1 MRVRRVMDERS
12 GTTRRRAIVWFGSY
26 GTTTKLNANG
36 NIITHPEMQPDGSV
50 VQVPTMFA
58 KFVNSN
64 DKHDNFSSE
73 NTMVRDCLIQR
84 LSVIQHELWYNY
96 QYGMPLVDDDTAK
109 VTIDTFVMKTIQ
121 EHQDVLEITSFTSN
135 LDKHNYHC
143 DVQFTTKFG
152 NTSLSL

>member
-26 GTTTKLNANG
+26 GTNT
-36 NIITHPEMQPDGSV
+36 DG
-50 VQVPTMFA
+50 TA
-58 KFVNSN
+58 KFVNPN

-73 NTMVRDCLIQR
+73 NTMVRDSLIQH

-96 QYGMPLVDDDTAK
+96 QYGMPLVDEDTAK
-109 VTIDTFVMKTIQ
+109 VTIDNFVMKTIQ

>member
-1 MRVRRVMDERS
+1 MRVRRVMDEHS
-12 GTTRRRAIVWFGSY
+12 GTTRRRTIVWFGSY
-26 GTTTKLNANG
+26 GTNA
-36 NIITHPEMQPDGSV
+36 DG
-50 VQVPTMFA
+50 TA

-73 NTMVRDCLIQR
+73 NAMVRDCLIQR

-96 QYGMPLVDDDTAK
+96 QYGMPLVDDSTVK
-109 VTIDTFVMKTIQ
+109 VAVDNFVMKTIQ

>member
-1 MRVRRVMDERS
+1 MRVRRLVTDNQTAKNER
-12 GTTRRRAIVWFGSY
+12 RVVWFGSY
-26 GTTTKLNANG
+26 GTTTKLDANG
-36 NIITHPEMQPDGSV
+36 DVITHPEMQPDGSI

-58 KFVNSN
+58 KFYNPN

-96 QYGMPLVDDDTAK
+96 LYGMPLVDEDIAK

-121 EHQDVLEITSFTSN
+121 EHQDVLEITNFSSW
-135 LDKHNYHC
+135 LDKHDYHC
-143 DVQFTTKFG
+143 DVKFTTKFG

>member
-1 MRVRRVMDERS
+1 MRVRRIIDERS
-12 GTTRRRAIVWFGSY
+12 GTTRRRAIAWFGSY
-26 GTTTKLNANG
+26 GTNT
-36 NIITHPEMQPDGSV
+36 DG
-50 VQVPTMFA
+50 TA
-58 KFVNSN
+58 KFVNAN

-96 QYGMPLVDDDTAK
+96 RYGMPLVDDDTAK

-121 EHQDVLEITSFTSN
+121 EHQDVLEITSFSSN

>member
-12 GTTRRRAIVWFGSY
+12 GTTRRRVIVWFGSY
-26 GTTTKLNANG
+26 GTNT
-36 NIITHPEMQPDGSV
+36 DG
-50 VQVPTMFA
+50 TA
-58 KFVNSN
+58 KFVNPN

-96 QYGMPLVDDDTAK
+96 QYGMPLVDKDTAK
-109 VTIDTFVMKTIQ
+109 VTIDNFVMKTIQ

>member
-1 MRVRRVMDERS
+1 MRVRRIIDERS
-12 GTTRRRAIVWFGSY
+12 GTTRRRAIAWFGSY
-26 GTTTKLNANG
+26 GTNT
-36 NIITHPEMQPDGSV
+36 DG
-50 VQVPTMFA
+50 TA
-58 KFVNSN
+58 KFVNAN

-96 QYGMPLVDDDTAK
+96 QYGMPLVDEDTAK
-109 VTIDTFVMKTIQ
+109 VTIDNFVMKTIQ

>member
-1 MRVRRVMDERS
+1 MRVRRIIDESS
-12 GTTRRRAIVWFGSY
+12 GTTRQRTIVWFGSY
-26 GTTTKLNANG
+26 GTNT
-36 NIITHPEMQPDGSV
+36 DG
-50 VQVPTMFA
+50 TA
-58 KFVNSN
+58 KFVNLSN
-64 DKHDNFSSE
+64 KHDNFSSE

-96 QYGMPLVDDDTAK
+96 QYGMPLVDEDTAK
-109 VTIDTFVMKTIQ
+109 VTIDNFVMKTIQ

>member
-26 GTTTKLNANG
+26 GTNT
-36 NIITHPEMQPDGSV
+36 DG
-50 VQVPTMFA
+50 TA

-96 QYGMPLVDDDTAK
+96 QYGMPLVDEDTAK
-109 VTIDTFVMKTIQ
+109 VTIDNFVMKTIQ

-152 NTSLSL
+152 NTSLLL

>member
-26 GTTTKLNANG
+26 GTNT
-36 NIITHPEMQPDGSV
+36 DG
-50 VQVPTMFA
+50 TA

-135 LDKHNYHC
+135 LDKHDYHC

>member
-26 GTTTKLNANG
+26 GTNTGGT
-36 NIITHPEMQPDGSV
+36 
-50 VQVPTMFA
+50 A

-96 QYGMPLVDDDTAK
+96 QYGMPLVDEDTAK
-109 VTIDTFVMKTIQ
+109 VTIDNFVMKTIQ

>member
-1 MRVRRVMDERS
+1 MRVRRIIDERS
-12 GTTRRRAIVWFGSY
+12 GTTRRRAIAWFGSY
-26 GTTTKLNANG
+26 GTNT
-36 NIITHPEMQPDGSV
+36 DG
-50 VQVPTMFA
+50 TA
-58 KFVNSN
+58 KFVNAN

-96 QYGMPLVDDDTAK
+96 RYGMPLVDDDTAK

>member
-26 GTTTKLNANG
+26 GTNT
-36 NIITHPEMQPDGSV
+36 DG
-50 VQVPTMFA
+50 TA
-58 KFVNSN
+58 KFVNPN

-84 LSVIQHELWYNY
+84 LSVIQHELWYNH
-96 QYGMPLVDDDTAK
+96 QYGMPLVDEDTAK
-109 VTIDTFVMKTIQ
+109 VTIDNFVMKTIQ

>member
-1 MRVRRVMDERS
+1 MRVRRIIDERS
-12 GTTRRRAIVWFGSY
+12 GTTRQRTIVWFGSY
-26 GTTTKLNANG
+26 GTNT
-36 NIITHPEMQPDGSV
+36 DG
-50 VQVPTMFA
+50 TA
-58 KFVNSN
+58 KFVNPN

-96 QYGMPLVDDDTAK
+96 RYGMPLVDDDTAK

-121 EHQDVLEITSFTSN
+121 EHQDVLEITSFSSN

>member
-12 GTTRRRAIVWFGSY
+12 DTTRRRAIVWFGSY
-26 GTTTKLNANG
+26 GTNT
-36 NIITHPEMQPDGSV
+36 DG
-50 VQVPTMFA
+50 TA
-58 KFVNSN
+58 KFVNPN

-96 QYGMPLVDDDTAK
+96 QYGMPLVDEDTAK
-109 VTIDTFVMKTIQ
+109 VTIDNFVMKTIQ

>member
-26 GTTTKLNANG
+26 GTNTDGTT
-36 NIITHPEMQPDGSV
+36 
-50 VQVPTMFA
+50 
-58 KFVNSN
+58 KFVNPN

-121 EHQDVLEITSFTSN
+121 EHQDVLEITSFSSN

>member
-26 GTTTKLNANG
+26 GTNT
-36 NIITHPEMQPDGSV
+36 DG
-50 VQVPTMFA
+50 TA
-58 KFVNSN
+58 KFVNPN

-73 NTMVRDCLIQR
+73 NMMVRDCLIQR

-96 QYGMPLVDDDTAK
+96 QYGMPLVDEDTAK
-109 VTIDTFVMKTIQ
+109 VIIDNFVMKTIQ

>member
-1 MRVRRVMDERS
+1 MRVRRVIDERS
-12 GTTRRRAIVWFGSY
+12 ATTRRRTIVWFGSY
-26 GTTTKLNANG
+26 GTNA
-36 NIITHPEMQPDGSV
+36 DG
-50 VQVPTMFA
+50 TA
-58 KFVNSN
+58 KFVSKT

-84 LSVIQHELWYNY
+84 LSVIKHELWYNY

-121 EHQDVLEITSFTSN
+121 EHQDVLGITSFESF
-135 LDKHNYHC
+135 LEKHDYHC

>member
-1 MRVRRVMDERS
+1 MRVRRVIDEHS
-12 GTTRRRAIVWFGSY
+12 GTTRRRAIVWFGSC
-26 GTTTKLNANG
+26 GTNT
-36 NIITHPEMQPDGSV
+36 DG
-50 VQVPTMFA
+50 TA
-58 KFVNSN
+58 KFVNQN

-96 QYGMPLVDDDTAK
+96 RYGMPLVDDDTAK

-121 EHQDVLEITSFTSN
+121 EHQDVLEITSFSSN
-135 LDKHNYHC
+135 LDKHDYHC

>member
-12 GTTRRRAIVWFGSY
+12 GTTRRRTIVWFGSY
-26 GTTTKLNANG
+26 GTNT
-36 NIITHPEMQPDGSV
+36 DG
-50 VQVPTMFA
+50 TA
-58 KFVNSN
+58 KFVNPN

-96 QYGMPLVDDDTAK
+96 QYGMPLVDEDTAK
-109 VTIDTFVMKTIQ
+109 VTIDNFVMKTIQ
-121 EHQDVLEITSFTSN
+121 EYQDVLEITSFTSN

>member
-12 GTTRRRAIVWFGSY
+12 GTTRRRVIVWFGSY
-26 GTTTKLNANG
+26 GTNT
-36 NIITHPEMQPDGSV
+36 DG
-50 VQVPTMFA
+50 TA
-58 KFVNSN
+58 KFVNPN

-96 QYGMPLVDDDTAK
+96 QYGMPLVDEDTAK
-109 VTIDTFVMKTIQ
+109 VTIDNFVMKTIQ

-143 DVQFTTKFG
+143 NVQFTTKFG

>member
-12 GTTRRRAIVWFGSY
+12 STTRRRAIVWFGSY
-26 GTTTKLNANG
+26 GTNT
-36 NIITHPEMQPDGSV
+36 DG
-50 VQVPTMFA
+50 TA
-58 KFVNSN
+58 KFVNPN

-96 QYGMPLVDDDTAK
+96 QYGMPLVDEDTAK
-109 VTIDTFVMKTIQ
+109 VTIDNFVMKTIQ

>member
-12 GTTRRRAIVWFGSY
+12 GTTRRRTIVWFGSY
-26 GTTTKLNANG
+26 GTNT
-36 NIITHPEMQPDGSV
+36 DG
-50 VQVPTMFA
+50 TA
-58 KFVNSN
+58 KFVNPN

-96 QYGMPLVDDDTAK
+96 QYGMQLVDEDTAK
-109 VTIDTFVMKTIQ
+109 VTIDNFVMKTIQ

>member
-26 GTTTKLNANG
+26 GTNT
-36 NIITHPEMQPDGSV
+36 DG
-50 VQVPTMFA
+50 TA
-58 KFVNSN
+58 KFVNLN

-96 QYGMPLVDDDTAK
+96 QYGMPLVDEDTVK
-109 VTIDTFVMKTIQ
+109 VTIDNFVMKTIQ

-152 NTSLSL
+152 NTSLSF